1 MYFNY
6 IYYNNYKLPTI
17 IVITKIQYLHDFCH
31 GVKNALFVG
40 GHKTFVITDFC
51 NNSIIHA
58 LITPSSAHYTNFFWS
73 VAYGQEDVFKEEWGD
88 SNG

>member
-31 GVKNALFVG
+31 GVKTDKRGHFRLPTEKDSEVDDFV
-40 GHKTFVITDFC
+40 
-51 NNSIIHA
+51 
-58 LITPSSAHYTNFFWS
+58 
-73 VAYGQEDVFKEEWGD
+73 
-88 SNG
+88 